1 MTTTPEEPRDADST
15 ATPPPVVP
23 DESPPVE
30 EQRAELART
39 VDALTDK
46 LDVPTRLNAAASQK
60 AHDAATTAKD
70 NKQTLIGGAV
80 VAAMAIGVILAIRRR
95 RR

>member
-1 MTTTPEEPRDADST
+1 
-15 ATPPPVVP
+15 
-23 DESPPVE
+23 
-30 EQRAELART
+30 